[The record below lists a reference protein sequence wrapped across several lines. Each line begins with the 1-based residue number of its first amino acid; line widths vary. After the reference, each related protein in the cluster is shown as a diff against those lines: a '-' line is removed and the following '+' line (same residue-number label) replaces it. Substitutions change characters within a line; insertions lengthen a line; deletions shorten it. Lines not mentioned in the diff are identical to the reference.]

1 MKAKLI
7 LSIVSF
13 SMCLILFATLSFA
26 WFMMGTEASGENG
39 DFNVISENTDVD
51 IYHLD
56 GTDWKEGEGNFAE
69 VGLVKPSD
77 VLFFKLTVT
86 KKDKSVNK
94 VTQVSFLEPIL
105 KITDAI
111 SCEDGIVYVTDLKGN
126 KIKMYELDENNQV
139 KIDGKV
145 LYNYN
150 EDKLELQDFL
160 LTNSLRIYCDDSLAN
175 GDETAISSLTPHTI
189 LETLTINKE
198 FGSSNIL
205 EIYFAIEICEEEM
218 IFDGIDYSKYFAYQ
232 YFKLTGIET
241 EVE

>member
-13 SMCLILFATLSFA
+13 AMCFILFATLSFA
-26 WFMMGTEASGENG
+26 WFIMDTEAGGENG

-51 IYHLD
+51 IFHLD
-56 GTDWKEGEGNFAE
+56 GTDWKEGEGNYAE

-86 KKDKSVNK
+86 KKDNNVTRITSVN
-94 VTQVSFLEPIL
+94 FLEPLL

-139 KIDGKV
+139 KIDDKV

-160 LTNSLRIYCDDSLAN
+160 LTDSLRIYCDDSLST

-241 EVE
+241 VVE